1 MNIQPTIRPYDS
13 ADLEPL
19 VQLWQDCGLVKPW
32 NDPHKDIAR
41 KLAVDPELLLVALL
55 EGELVAT
62 VMVGYEGHRGWI
74 NYLAVSPAQRRSG
87 LGRLM
92 MAEAEQCLLDRGC
105 PKINLQVRSSNREV
119 IAFYL
124 ALGYAVDDVVGMGK
138 RLEKD

>member
-1 MNIQPTIRPYDS
+1 MNIQPTIRPYEA
-13 ADLEPL
+13 ADLESL

-55 EGELVAT
+55 EDELVAT

-92 MAEAEQCLLDRGC
+92 MAAAEQRLLDRGC

-119 IAFYL
+119 IAFYQ